1 MHKASGIGLAAPQV
15 GQNIALTVIDVSRIH
30 EEENHDP
37 MIKYEPLILINPQV
51 IETDGEIVLEEGCLS
66 LPGLRADVSRPEK
79 VHIEYQDLDLNK
91 KYIELDGI
99 VARVAQHEIDHLYGI
114 LFIDHLS
121 KEAKRK
127 FKQNLDDIKSGAIQT
142 NYILAALPKRKKF
155 SKKNIL
161 DRI

>member
-1 MHKASGIGLAAPQV
+1 
-15 GQNIALTVIDVSRIH
+15 
-30 EEENHDP
+30 
-37 MIKYEPLILINPQV
+37 V

-79 VHIEYQDLDLNK
+79 IHIEYQDLDLNK

-99 VARVAQHEIDHLYGI
+99 VARVAQHEIDHLKGI

-121 KEAKRK
+121 KETKRK

-142 NYILAALPKRKKF
+142 NYILAALPKRKKS